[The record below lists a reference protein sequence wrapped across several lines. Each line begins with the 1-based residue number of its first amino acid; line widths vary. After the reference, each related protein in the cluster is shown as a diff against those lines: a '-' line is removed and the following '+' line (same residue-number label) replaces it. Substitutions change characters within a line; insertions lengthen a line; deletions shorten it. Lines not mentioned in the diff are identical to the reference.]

1 MWKNRL
7 AYGLVLLTAA
17 VLLFLYSKP
26 FLLTVLIVLLLLMV
40 INGVLV
46 LHDAHSI
53 RVSMRVRP
61 GGQQGKDVNLNIIVN
76 SDKKLLAAQ
85 EIFLEL
91 ETQSTQLVQQ
101 HITFSAAVPTRNG
114 LEIYE
119 VRTQKDFQQMLMHW
133 MCFPLQQTEGAGMRY
148 FLTQQMDRQYA
159 RLVLLT
165 AGPYTAS
172 LKPLEGRIGTTVISA
187 VSGGKLQHIAVGG
200 GYEVVEL
207 PAERIEDEV
216 YRILC

>member
-91 ETQSTQLVQQ
+91 ETQSTLLGTKKRKALFASAHIGAEQLHDQGAHRAVRR
-101 HITFSAAVPTRNG
+101 AA
-114 LEIYE
+114 L
-119 VRTQKDFQQMLMHW
+119 F
-133 MCFPLQQTEGAGMRY
+133 LQTHLR
-148 FLTQQMDRQYA
+148 A
-159 RLVLLT
+159 RR
-165 AGPYTAS
+165 AES
-172 LKPLEGRIGTTVISA
+172 L
-187 VSGGKLQHIAVGG
+187 
-200 GYEVVEL
+200 
-207 PAERIEDEV
+207 
-216 YRILC
+216 

>member
-91 ETQSTQLVQQ
+91 ETQSTLLGTKKERRFLLPLTSGQTTTRSRCPQS
-101 HITFSAAVPTRNG
+101 SAAS
-114 LEIYE
+114 
-119 VRTQKDFQQMLMHW
+119 
-133 MCFPLQQTEGAGMRY
+133 CAFPAN
-148 FLTQQMDRQYA
+148 
-159 RLVLLT
+159 
-165 AGPYTAS
+165 AS
-172 LKPLEGRIGTTVISA
+172 ACAT
-187 VSGGKLQHIAVGG
+187 
-200 GYEVVEL
+200 
-207 PAERIEDEV
+207 
-216 YRILC
+216 C

>member
-76 SDKKLLAAQ
+76 SDKSCLPRRNSMSSSVKWRLL
-85 EIFLEL
+85 
-91 ETQSTQLVQQ
+91 
-101 HITFSAAVPTRNG
+101 R
-114 LEIYE
+114 
-119 VRTQKDFQQMLMHW
+119 
-133 MCFPLQQTEGAGMRY
+133 
-148 FLTQQMDRQYA
+148 
-159 RLVLLT
+159 
-165 AGPYTAS
+165 
-172 LKPLEGRIGTTVISA
+172 
-187 VSGGKLQHIAVGG
+187 
-200 GYEVVEL
+200 
-207 PAERIEDEV
+207 
-216 YRILC
+216 

>member
-91 ETQSTQLVQQ
+91 ETQSTLLG
-101 HITFSAAVPTRNG
+101 TKKERRF
-114 LEIYE
+114 L
-119 VRTQKDFQQMLMHW
+119 L
-133 MCFPLQQTEGAGMRY
+133 PLTSGQSN
-148 FLTQQMDRQYA
+148 
-159 RLVLLT
+159 
-165 AGPYTAS
+165 YTI
-172 LKPLEGRIGTTVISA
+172 KV
-187 VSGGKLQHIAVGG
+187 
-200 GYEVVEL
+200 
-207 PAERIEDEV
+207 PAEQCGELRFSCKRICVRDV
-216 YRILC
+216 LNLFNVQTAPSFTRAA

>member
-91 ETQSTQLVQQ
+91 ETQSTLLGTKKERRFFASAHIGAEQLHDQGARRAVRR
-101 HITFSAAVPTRNG
+101 AA
-114 LEIYE
+114 L
-119 VRTQKDFQQMLMHW
+119 F
-133 MCFPLQQTEGAGMRY
+133 LQTHLR
-148 FLTQQMDRQYA
+148 A
-159 RLVLLT
+159 RR
-165 AGPYTAS
+165 AES
-172 LKPLEGRIGTTVISA
+172 L
-187 VSGGKLQHIAVGG
+187 
-200 GYEVVEL
+200 
-207 PAERIEDEV
+207 
-216 YRILC
+216 

>member
-40 INGVLV
+40 INGMLV

-61 GGQQGKDVNLNIIVN
+61 GGQQGKDVNLNITVN

-91 ETQSTQLVQQ
+91 ETHRGRATTRSRCPQN
-101 HITFSAAVPTRNG
+101 SAAS
-114 LEIYE
+114 
-119 VRTQKDFQQMLMHW
+119 
-133 MCFPLQQTEGAGMRY
+133 CAFPAN
-148 FLTQQMDRQYA
+148 
-159 RLVLLT
+159 
-165 AGPYTAS
+165 AS
-172 LKPLEGRIGTTVISA
+172 ACAT
-187 VSGGKLQHIAVGG
+187 
-200 GYEVVEL
+200 
-207 PAERIEDEV
+207 
-216 YRILC
+216 C

>member
-40 INGVLV
+40 INGMLI

-91 ETQSTQLVQQ
+91 ETQST
-101 HITFSAAVPTRNG
+101 
-114 LEIYE
+114 
-119 VRTQKDFQQMLMHW
+119 
-133 MCFPLQQTEGAGMRY
+133 
-148 FLTQQMDRQYA
+148 
-159 RLVLLT
+159 LLGT
-165 AGPYTAS
+165 
-172 LKPLEGRIGTTVISA
+172 KKEGRFLLPLTSGQSNYTIKVPSA
-187 VSGGKLQHIAVGG
+187 CAT
-200 GYEVVEL
+200 
-207 PAERIEDEV
+207 
-216 YRILC
+216 C